1 MIMGSDDVITSLNK
15 GKLTVD
21 VKMPELKMPDI
32 NVQVF
37 IGDRELRDIIR
48 SEVQYVDGSV

>member
-1 MIMGSDDVITSLNK
+1 MAGSEGLIKNMTE

-21 VKMPELKMPDI
+21 VKMPEMKMPD
-32 NVQVF
+32 VHVKVY

-48 SEVQYVDGSV
+48 SEVDNKFVVI